1 MKSKKILIV
10 GAGFS
15 GAVIGR
21 QLAEKGH
28 QVHII
33 DQRDHIG
40 GNSYDARDSETNVM
54 VHVYGPHI
62 FHTDNETVWN
72 YVNKHAEMMPYV
84 NRVKATVNGQVFS
97 LPINLHTINQFF
109 SKTCSPDEA
118 RALIAEKGDSTIADP
133 QTFEEQAL
141 RFIGKELYEAFFKGY
156 TIKQWGMQPS
166 ELPASIL
173 KRLPVRFNY
182 DDNYFNH
189 KFQGMPKCG
198 YTQMIKSILNHEN
211 IKVDLQREFIVDE
224 RTHYDHVFYSGPLD
238 AFYGYQYGRLGYR
251 TLDFKKFIYQGDYQG
266 CAVMNYC
273 SVDVPYTKY
282 WFLDQ
287 DIMNKVFYSRVTFLP
302 LEWNVYHG
310 NGNTDDFFPNLKF
323 ATYMKFL
330 AARKK
335 PKMIHYA
342 GENKPWNTEKVDF
355 YDDFIENIANTPW
368 EMEIYKRQMSL
379 AASIGLTHSE
389 PQQQILF
396 QTKIKNVLMPYVN
409 KYAPIGTSRRNM
421 MTKYYYKVRRAI
433 LG

>member
-211 IKVDLQREFIVDE
+211 IKVDLQREFIVEE

-238 AFYGYQYGRLGYR
+238 AFFGYQYGRLGYR
-251 TLDFKKFIYQGDYQG
+251 TLDFKKFTYQGDYQG

-273 SVDVPYTKY
+273 SVDVPYTRITEHKY
-282 WFLDQ
+282 FSPWEQHD
-287 DIMNKVFYSRVTFLP
+287 DSVCYKEYSRSC
-302 LEWNVYHG
+302 E
-310 NGNTDDFFPNLKF
+310 
-323 ATYMKFL
+323 
-330 AARKK
+330 
-335 PKMIHYA
+335 
-342 GENKPWNTEKVDF
+342 ENDIP
-355 YDDFIENIANTPW
+355 YYPI
-368 EMEIYKRQMSL
+368 RQMGEMALLEKYLSL
-379 AASIGLTHSE
+379 AENETNIIFVGRLGTYRYLDMDVTIAEALKTAEVYLNSLTE
-389 PQQQILF
+389 NQP
-396 QTKIKNVLMPYVN
+396 MPVF
-409 KYAPIGTSRRNM
+409 TVS
-421 MTKYYYKVRRAI
+421 VR
-433 LG
+433 